1 MTESQKHEVANM
13 GRHIQGKVSSIMAVK
28 TNGLTKGKLKSLIVE
43 IHGDLDRL
51 EDLLDEM
58 KG

>member
-13 GRHIQGKVSSIMAVK
+13 GRHIQGKVSAIMAVK
-28 TNGLTKGKLKSLIVE
+28 TNGMTKGKLKSLIVE

-58 KG
+58 KD

>member
-1 MTESQKHEVANM
+1 M
-13 GRHIQGKVSSIMAVK
+13 GRHIQGKVSAIMAVK
-28 TNGLTKGKLKSLIVE
+28 TNGMTKGKLKSLIVE

>member
-1 MTESQKHEVANM
+1 M
-13 GRHIQGKVSSIMAVK
+13 GRHIQGKVSAIMAVK
-28 TNGLTKGKLKSLIVE
+28 TNGMTKGKLKSLIIE

>member
-1 MTESQKHEVANM
+1 M
-13 GRHIQGKVSSIMAVK
+13 GRHIQGKVSAIMAVK
-28 TNGLTKGKLKSLIVE
+28 TNSMTKGKLKSLIVE

>member
-13 GRHIQGKVSSIMAVK
+13 GRHIQGKVSAIMTVK
-28 TNGLTKGKLKSLIVE
+28 TNGMTKGKLKSLIVE